1 MVFVSSSNELGAVQ
15 MGLSASLIGP
25 TRAVVLGGIL
35 TLGVVA
41 AVAASAR
48 KLRRLDL
55 ATYGIAPRAVPAE

>member
-15 MGLSASLIGP
+15 LGLSASLIGP
-25 TRAVVLGGIL
+25 TRAVVLGGLL
-35 TLGVVA
+35 TLGVAA
-41 AVAASAR
+41 AVATP

>member
-25 TRAVVLGGIL
+25 TRAVVLGGLL
-35 TLGVVA
+35 TLG
-41 AVAASAR
+41 VAASAR